1 MVPWT
6 PAVTMERFHE
16 ITNVLGTR
24 ISVMLCDHDLFSTLP
39 VFSHSGD
46 SYCKFIRVHWDMCRR
61 NHLGGKKNC
70 FQVNCNYCSVFGAI
84 KSFLR
89 HCGGFISVGSLPLW
103 AGEEQCCLGELLR
116 GHLWSDRCL
125 APGQCWVSS
134 CFVYEAASLGKR
146 KKWYFFLSLSQ
157 QSLKSHFS
165 LSGTWFIY

>member
-1 MVPWT
+1 MNSRGNNGKVSWN
-6 PAVTMERFHE
+6 HKL
-16 ITNVLGTR
+16 LGTW
-24 ISVMLCDHDLFSTLP
+24 ISVMLCDCDLFSKLP
-39 VFSHSGD
+39 VFRHSGD
-46 SYCKFIRVHWDMCRR
+46 SYCKFIRVQWDVCRR
-61 NHLGGKKNC
+61 NHLRGKKNC
-70 FQVNCNYCSVFGAI
+70 FQVNCNYYSVFGAI

-89 HCGGFISVGSLPLW
+89 HCGGFISAGSLPLW
-103 AGEEQCCLGELLR
+103 AGEEQQCLGELLR

-146 KKWYFFLSLSQ
+146 KKWNFFLSLSQ